1 MLIQSCKRLISLLLL
16 LTDLLDCS
24 SGLLLWTQNTSMPK
38 LNMSAAGPTVSK
50 LQYSGA
56 V

>member
-1 MLIQSCKRLISLLLL
+1 MTDLT
-16 LTDLLDCS
+16 TDLLDWS
-24 SGLLLWTQNTSMPK
+24 SGLLLWTQKTSMPK
-38 LNMSAAGPTVSK
+38 LNMSAAGPTLSR